1 MIEGHF
7 ILDIVSGDVHILWL
21 YNIMDRIYKYN
32 SNASYEPNGGTYL
45 QLITAKDLYIQNITV
60 AENGGHS
67 DSFQVKFPNVFTNYP
82 LGAVRVED
90 QKFKD
95 WDHYKFTIWQSQLN
109 FVVFCAS
116 SACGVSVEH
125 LNAKEPMIRSIYRF
139 HVYYHIRRI
148 LKILEIPLPYENS
161 FNQYN
166 NPYNHEKF
174 IRICSEYGVSNDLT
188 KWRNQKYFSTWQS
201 RAWET
206 GKPGMSYINENSFSG
221 WIIEKLD
228 GLTMLGLQKL
238 SESVRDYAYL
248 ILTSQTSTRD
258 LIVGHEGRNLDAQ
271 RVFLNT
277 FENVVNKRVNIPED
291 IRRFQKTLQYARSK
305 VDYVIG
311 EFIYMLPSDMNLR
324 TGNIRNYNN
333 KILISSP
340 SFKIGTNVKINL
352 LSSENRR
359 LSDDG
364 EQAKLKDKPDV
375 KSKKVEMVKTKP
387 DVKSNKEHKQDVKPN
402 IKFDRESK
410 QDVKK
415 PDTNK
420 ITYEEEKVALIL
432 GTTAVFTVW
441 WMFK

>member
-1 MIEGHF
+1 
-7 ILDIVSGDVHILWL
+7 
-21 YNIMDRIYKYN
+21 MDRIYKYN
-32 SNASYEPNGGTYL
+32 SNASYKPNGGTYL

-60 AENGGHS
+60 AEHDGHS
-67 DSFQVKFPNVFTNYP
+67 DSFQVKFPNVFMNYP

-116 SACGVSVEH
+116 SVYGVSVEH
-125 LNAKEPMIRSIYRF
+125 LNTKEPMIRSIYRF

-148 LKILEIPLPYENS
+148 LKILEISLPYENS

-166 NPYNHEKF
+166 NPYNHEKS
-174 IRICSEYGVSNDLT
+174 IRISSEYGVSNDFT

-206 GKPGMSYINENSFSG
+206 GKPGMSYINENSFSR
-221 WIIEKLD
+221 WIIEKSN
-228 GLTMLGLQKL
+228 GLTTLGLQKL
-238 SESVRDYAYL
+238 SESVRDYTYL
-248 ILTSQTSTRD
+248 ILTSQTSTRGP
-258 LIVGHEGRNLDAQ
+258 IVCHEVRNLDAQ
-271 RVFLNT
+271 CTFLNT
-277 FENVVNKRVNIPED
+277 FENIVNGRINIPED
-291 IRRFQKTLQYARSK
+291 IRRFQKTLQYPSSK

-324 TGNIRNYNN
+324 IGNIRNYNN

-352 LSSENRR
+352 
-359 LSDDG
+359 DG

-375 KSKKVEMVKTKP
+375 TSKEVEMVESEPDVKQKKEP
-387 DVKSNKEHKQDVKPN
+387 DVKSNIDVKPN
-402 IKFDRESK
+402 IELKC
-410 QDVKK
+410 DVKVVRTK
-415 PDTNK
+415 PDTNE
-420 ITYEEEKVALIL
+420 ITYEEEKVALVL
-432 GTTAVFTVW
+432 GITSVFTV
-441 WMFK
+441 

>member
-1 MIEGHF
+1 
-7 ILDIVSGDVHILWL
+7 
-21 YNIMDRIYKYN
+21 MDRIYKYN
-32 SNASYEPNGGTYL
+32 SDASYKPNGGTYL
-45 QLITAKDLYIQNITV
+45 QQIGSKDLYIQNITV
-60 AENGGHS
+60 AENDGGHS

-109 FVVFCAS
+109 FAVFCAS

-174 IRICSEYGVSNDLT
+174 IGICSEYGVSNDLT

-206 GKPGMSYINENSFSG
+206 GKPGMSYINENSFSR
-221 WIIEKLD
+221 WIIEKSD
-228 GLTMLGLQKL
+228 GLTTLGIQKL

-248 ILTSQTSTRD
+248 ILTSQTSTRGP
-258 LIVGHEGRNLDAQ
+258 IVGHEARNLDAQ
-271 RVFLNT
+271 RTFLNT
-277 FENVVNKRVNIPED
+277 FENIVNRRVNIPED

-305 VDYVIG
+305 VDYAIG
-311 EFIYMLPSDMNLR
+311 EFVYMLPSDMNLR
-324 TGNIRNYNN
+324 IGNVRNYNN

-340 SFKIGTNVKINL
+340 GFKVGTNLKINL
-352 LSSENRR
+352 
-359 LSDDG
+359 DG
-364 EQAKLKDKPDV
+364 EKDKPDV
-375 KSKKVEMVKTKP
+375 KQKGEGIVKPKP
-387 DVKSNKEHKQDVKPN
+387 DVKQKKEPNTKPNKEHKQDVKPN
-402 IKFDRESK
+402 IKFE

-415 PDTNK
+415 PDTNE

-432 GTTAVFTVW
+432 GTTAVFTVL